1 MLGAIGVTEKYPV
14 EPGGTPKGRL
24 YTAVGDAIVGTAVM
38 VIGVGIGGQVGHVG
52 HIGVTDG
59 HPVKDRHS
67 VERITILEVFTV
79 WHPRR
84 F

>member
-1 MLGAIGVTEKYPV
+1 
-14 EPGGTPKGRL
+14 
-24 YTAVGDAIVGTAVM
+24 M